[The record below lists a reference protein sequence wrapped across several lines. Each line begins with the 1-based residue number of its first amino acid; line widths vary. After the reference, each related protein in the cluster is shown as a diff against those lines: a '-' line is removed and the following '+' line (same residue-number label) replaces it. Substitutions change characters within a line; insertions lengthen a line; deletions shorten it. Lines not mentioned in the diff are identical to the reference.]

1 MDIKELKSKI
11 AEQAFRLQGAKANG
25 FMINQETERMK
36 NILMN
41 NLDDIVE
48 ALKFADE
55 AQAKTDREFVE
66 ELEEKDDEI
75 AALKAKLEKKPNGKN
90 VAGKRAELPLID
102 EHVE

>member
-1 MDIKELKSKI
+1 MRDIKELKSKI

-55 AQAKTDREFVE
+55 AQDKIDILTADLNDADQ

-75 AALKAKLEKKPNGKN
+75 AALKAAAAPKPKGKAKKT
-90 VAGKRAELPLID
+90 D
-102 EHVE
+102 VESPF